1 MNPSLEAACAQPL
14 SPLARQGVAEF
25 NRGAYFEAHE
35 AFEAAWQAESAPV
48 REMYQALVQAAAVCL
63 HLKRGNLTGARKV
76 LKRCVGHL
84 ETLPPRCQGIE
95 IATLHAALP
104 PLVEAARANAA
115 AGRPLTE
122 GLTFPR
128 LAATPPQSFA
138 GKVALVTGSGRGIG
152 RAIALHFARRGA
164 DVVVNFFRNRAP
176 AEETAD
182 QIRALGR
189 KALVVKA
196 NVGEIADLDTLFEAT
211 EKAFGGLD
219 ILVHNAASGYNRPA
233 MQQKPR
239 GWDWTMNINAR
250 SFLFAAQRAAPL
262 MAARGG
268 GAMVAVSSPGS
279 VRVLPE
285 YVVVGASKA
294 ALEAI
299 TRYLAVELAPQG
311 IVVNAVSPGVVLT
324 DALKH
329 FATFRGND
337 IIGEVEAATPAG
349 RLVTPEDVAAVVGFL
364 CTPEAAMIRGQ
375 VIWIDGGY
383 SLPMRTAQEAS

>member
-1 MNPSLEAACAQPL
+1 MTPSPETACAQPL
-14 SPLARQGVAEF
+14 PPAAQQGVAEF
-25 NRGAYFEAHE
+25 NRGACFEAHE
-35 AFEAAWQAESAPV
+35 AFEAAWRAEKGPLG
-48 REMYQALVQAAAVCL
+48 EMYQALAQAAAVCL
-63 HLKRGNLTGARKV
+63 HLQRGNLAGARKV
-76 LKRCVGHL
+76 LKRCLTHL
-84 ETLPPRCQGIE
+84 EALPPHCQGLDL
-95 IATLHAALP
+95 AALRAALP
-104 PLVEAARANAA
+104 RLVADARANAA
-115 AGRPLTE
+115 AGRPLTADLAFPC
-122 GLTFPR
+122 LTV
-128 LAATPPQSFA
+128 TPPQPFA

-176 AEETAD
+176 AEETAS

-189 KALVVKA
+189 RALVVKA
-196 NVGEIADLDTLFEAT
+196 NVGDLAGLDALFDAT
-211 EKAFGGLD
+211 KAEFGGLD
-219 ILVHNAASGYNRPA
+219 IFVHNAASGYNRPA

-250 SFLFAAQRAAPL
+250 AFLFAAQRAAPL

-324 DALKH
+324 DALQH

-383 SLPMRTAQEAS
+383 SLPMRAAQGTS